1 MKQKILKTDIQADK
15 PQIPGSIARNFL
27 QYLRAER
34 NYSPNTIRAYKTD
47 VIGFI
52 DFLKNNYQNLS
63 PEKCTKL
70 VIRDYFSQLQGLKLR
85 RSSVIRKIESVRS
98 FFKYLSLE
106 NLLEVNPFLTLS
118 TPKRELRIPVFLSE
132 DEVKGLFLVPGI
144 NIRDRAM
151 LELLYSCGLRISEL
165 VGLNWGDVDFIS
177 GVVRVWGKGNR
188 ERLVPAGN
196 TSLEALRQYQR
207 ELAGKNLKGRQNDPA
222 KGIFLNNS
230 GTRIS
235 QRGARKTIH
244 RWFITAGFTKKVSP
258 HTLRHSFATH
268 LLDRGCDLRSVQEML
283 GHKSLATTQIY
294 THVTAESLKRV
305 YDKAH
310 PRA

>member
-1 MKQKILKTDIQADK
+1 MKHVRLKAGLPLRQQAL
-15 PQIPGSIARNFL
+15 GSDAMNFL

-34 NYSPNTIRAYKTD
+34 NYSPNTVKAYRND
-47 VIGFI
+47 ILGFYG
-52 DFLKNNYQNLS
+52 FLKKNYPQLAA
-63 PEKCTKL
+63 EKCSKL
-70 VIRDYFSQLQGLKLR
+70 VIRDYFSNLQGLKLR
-85 RSSVIRKIESVRS
+85 RSSVIRKIEAVRS
-98 FFKYLSLE
+98 FFKYLCFE
-106 NLLEVNPFLTLS
+106 KHIAVNPFLSLS
-118 TPKRELRIPVFLSE
+118 TPKKESRIPVFLSE
-132 DEVKGLFLVPGI
+132 DEVKNLFLIPGI
-144 NIRDRAM
+144 NLRDRAM

-177 GVVRVWGKGNR
+177 GLVRVWGKGGR
-188 ERLVPAGN
+188 ERIVPAGDV
-196 TSLEALRQYQR
+196 SLAVLREYQK
-207 ELAGKNLKGRQNDPA
+207 EQLTQKGGRAQDPSR
-222 KGIFLNNS
+222 GIFLNRS
-230 GTRIS
+230 RSRIS
-235 QRGARKTIH
+235 QRGARKTIQ
-244 RWFITAGFTKKVSP
+244 RWFKLAGFSKKVSP